1 MCREHRNPTLRH
13 PHRSRLPWIRA
24 FLLEARRSDLMVS
37 AFRKSQNRN
46 KRAGDRKG
54 IIELL
59 LIILGA
65 IVVVTLGLY
74 GGLASSH
81 HHIALPARKHKTQ
94 LGCAEERVTWHRPT
108 ESGRC
113 LRYHVAQTLVGVAG
127 RPIHTRLGT
136 MSLHSFRFLV

>member
-1 MCREHRNPTLRH
+1 MRTVGLNMQRAPQPTLRH
-13 PHRSRLPWIRA
+13 PDGSRLPWIRA

-37 AFRKSQNRN
+37 IFKKGQNRN

-65 IVVVTLGLY
+65 IVVVILGLY

-81 HHIALPARKHKTQ
+81 HH
-94 LGCAEERVTWHRPT
+94 
-108 ESGRC
+108 
-113 LRYHVAQTLVGVAG
+113 
-127 RPIHTRLGT
+127 
-136 MSLHSFRFLV
+136 

>member
-1 MCREHRNPTLRH
+1 VTSWYQPSGRVRTGIKE
-13 PHRSRLPWIRA
+13 RA
-24 FLLEARRSDLMVS
+24 I
-37 AFRKSQNRN
+37 
-46 KRAGDRKG
+46 RKG